1 MMIKSN
7 TLIWQSRSNM
17 EVFTLKEWED
27 NFDNLFARVEN
38 GETIGIV
45 REDGQAAVMMPAD
58 EADFIR
64 IHTEENNDAD

>member
-1 MMIKSN
+1 
-7 TLIWQSRSNM
+7 M

-27 NFDNLFARVEN
+27 NFDELYSRVEK

-45 REDGQAAVMMPAD
+45 KEDGKAAVMMPAN

-64 IHTEENNDAD
+64 IHLSLIHI

>member
-1 MMIKSN
+1 
-7 TLIWQSRSNM
+7 M

-27 NFDNLFARVEN
+27 NFDELFSRVEN